1 MEKLAL
7 LAILQ
12 SKPGKEA
19 EVEAFLKSALP
30 LAVQEQGT
38 VRWYA
43 LKLGSG
49 RFGIFDTFADAAGK
63 EAHLSGRLRRRC
75 SRKPRSCWPRLHR
88 LTSRRFLRLS
98 SGAAARADQQQVH
111 SLVPT
116 VHPGCARM
124 VHPRSVVHEHPTQ
137 VNRGL
142 KWATF
147 RWSEH
152 SYPILALR
160 GWAPC
165 RVVASPA
172 PHSGKRGSSA

>member
-63 EAHLSGRLRRRC
+63 EAHLSGEIAKALFAKAEELLA
-75 SRKPRSCWPRLHR
+75 SPP
-88 LTSRRFLRLS
+88 
-98 SGAAARADQQQVH
+98 QIEQ
-111 SLVPT
+111 P
-116 VHPGCARM
+116 
-124 VHPRSVVHEHPTQ
+124 E
-137 VNRGL
+137 
-142 KWATF
+142 
-147 RWSEH
+147 
-152 SYPILALR
+152 ILA
-160 GWAPC
+160 
-165 RVVASPA
+165 V
-172 PHSGKRGSSA
+172 K

>member
-30 LAVQEQGT
+30 LAIQEQGT

-63 EAHLSGRLRRRC
+63 EAHLSGKIAKALFAKAEELLA
-75 SRKPRSCWPRLHR
+75 SPPQI
-88 LTSRRFLRLS
+88 
-98 SGAAARADQQQVH
+98 DQ
-111 SLVPT
+111 P
-116 VHPGCARM
+116 
-124 VHPRSVVHEHPTQ
+124 E
-137 VNRGL
+137 
-142 KWATF
+142 
-147 RWSEH
+147 
-152 SYPILALR
+152 ILA
-160 GWAPC
+160 
-165 RVVASPA
+165 V
-172 PHSGKRGSSA
+172 K

>member
-63 EAHLSGRLRRRC
+63 EAHLSGDIAKALFAKAEELLA
-75 SRKPRSCWPRLHR
+75 SPP
-88 LTSRRFLRLS
+88 
-98 SGAAARADQQQVH
+98 QIEQ
-111 SLVPT
+111 P
-116 VHPGCARM
+116 
-124 VHPRSVVHEHPTQ
+124 E
-137 VNRGL
+137 
-142 KWATF
+142 
-147 RWSEH
+147 
-152 SYPILALR
+152 ILA
-160 GWAPC
+160 
-165 RVVASPA
+165 V
-172 PHSGKRGSSA
+172 K

>member
-49 RFGIFDTFADAAGK
+49 KFGIFDTFADAAGK
-63 EAHLSGRLRRRC
+63 EAHLSGEIAKALFAKAEELLA
-75 SRKPRSCWPRLHR
+75 SPP
-88 LTSRRFLRLS
+88 
-98 SGAAARADQQQVH
+98 QIEQ
-111 SLVPT
+111 P
-116 VHPGCARM
+116 
-124 VHPRSVVHEHPTQ
+124 E
-137 VNRGL
+137 
-142 KWATF
+142 
-147 RWSEH
+147 
-152 SYPILALR
+152 ILA
-160 GWAPC
+160 
-165 RVVASPA
+165 V
-172 PHSGKRGSSA
+172 K